1 MSEVKSGDVAR
12 FLKNPPHSCF
22 VFLFCGND
30 SGLIAERTK
39 HLVATLVGNEN
50 DPFRLVRLDGD
61 ALAQD
66 SSLLADEA
74 LTVGL
79 FGGDRIIWISAGSKN
94 FVPSLE
100 ALILL
105 HPPGCRIVIEASSLK
120 SDSPLKKLGIKSP
133 NVAVIECWPD
143 GVKEIAGLIDAELSL
158 SSLSIT
164 AEARGL
170 LISMLGGDRLLSRG
184 EIEKVKTYAYGEDY
198 VTESAILA
206 VVADASG
213 ANFDQAITAAF
224 IGDRAGILMAVKRV
238 VIDFDPAT
246 LLGLALG
253 HAIMLRQFRL
263 EIENGKSI
271 EEAVERGPKLFGK
284 KKSSVLQQVR
294 LWNAATLLH
303 YINKLSESV
312 LHQRR
317 EPKIGEEIVIR
328 ALLGVTFGAPHRS
341 LN

>member
-1 MSEVKSGDVAR
+1 VSEVKSGDVAR
-12 FLKNPPHSCF
+12 FLKNPPRSCF
-22 VFLFCGND
+22 AFLFCGND
-30 SGLIAERTK
+30 SGLVAERTK
-39 HLVATLVGNEN
+39 HLVATLVGNED

-66 SSLLADEA
+66 SSLLTDEA
-74 LTVGL
+74 LTIGL

-105 HPPGCRIVIEASSLK
+105 HPPGCRIVIEAGSLK
-120 SDSPLKKLGIKSP
+120 SDSPLKRLGVKSP

-143 GVKEIAGLIDAELSL
+143 GVREIASLIDDELSL

-164 AEARGL
+164 AEARDL

-184 EIEKVKTYAYGEDY
+184 EIEKVKIYAYGQDS
-198 VTESAILA
+198 VTESEVLA

-213 ANFDQAITAAF
+213 SNFDHAISTAF
-224 IGDRAGILMAVKRV
+224 IGDRAGILVAVKRA

-253 HAIMLRQFRL
+253 HAIMLHQFRL
-263 EIENGKSI
+263 EIEGGRSI

-284 KKSSVLQQVR
+284 KKSSVLQQLR
-294 LWNAATLLH
+294 IWNAITLFH
-303 YINKLSESV
+303 HINKLSESI
-312 LHQRR
+312 LYQRR
-317 EPKIGEEIVIR
+317 EPKMGEEIVIR
-328 ALLGVTFGAPHRS
+328 ALLGVTFGAPRKS